1 MSRLL
6 DLRKTPGAGRL
17 PGALGCVAYGHG
29 VQLAGA
35 DVSVGLKVFGAEAE
49 AHAWLAEGPFTEGTL
64 DGLHYRHNKDFL
76 FGWIS
81 LGEQACRPGADMS
94 PLETVSRQA
103 YDAVFAVQ
111 AQTGFT
117 HLLRCWNY
125 LPGINIDGGGL
136 ERYRQFNI
144 GRQDAFIAARQA
156 WLDGSP
162 SACALGSAEGELV
175 VYFLA
180 GRHSALPI
188 ENPRQTSAYR
198 YPAQYGPRA
207 PTFSRAS
214 LLRLE
219 SEEVLFISGT
229 ASIVGHESLH
239 LGNVREQTRETL
251 RNLDAVVAEANRH
264 AFFGRFET
272 RKLFL
277 KVYLRHAEDLPVIR
291 ETLQHALGEGL
302 NVSFL
307 LADVCRAELLVEIEA
322 FGFLDAEPA
331 C

>member
-6 DLRKTPGAGRL
+6 DLKKTGMPGARL
-17 PGALGCVAYGHG
+17 GEVAYGRAA
-29 VQLAGA
+29 LPTGA
-35 DVSVGLKVFGAEAE
+35 DLGVGLEVFGTDREC
-49 AHAWLAEGPFTEGTL
+49 HVWLAEGPFVEGEL
-64 DGLHYRHNKDFL
+64 GGLRYRHNSDFL

-81 LGEQACRPGADMS
+81 LSEQGCAPAPDMS
-94 PLETVSRQA
+94 PLEAVSRRA
-103 YDAVFAVQ
+103 YDALFAVQ
-111 AQTGFT
+111 EKTGFT

-125 LPGINIDGGGL
+125 LPGINVDGGGL

-180 GRHSALPI
+180 GRQSALSI

-219 SEEVLFISGT
+219 SEEILFISGT

-239 LGNVREQTRETL
+239 PGDVREQTLETL

-277 KVYLRHAEDLPVIR
+277 KVYLRHAEDLATIR
-291 ETLQHALGEGL
+291 ETLQATLGEGL
-302 NVSFL
+302 NLSFL

>member
-6 DLRKTPGAGRL
+6 DLQKISAGADRV
-17 PGALGCVAYGHG
+17 LGCVTYGA
-29 VQLAGA
+29 AGA
-35 DVSVGLKVFGAEAE
+35 AQSGDLSVGLALPGAEAE
-49 AHAWLAEGPFTEGTL
+49 RHAWLADGPFQEGSHQ
-64 DGLHYRHNKDFL
+64 GLHYRHNGDFL
-76 FGWIS
+76 FGWMS
-81 LGEQACRPGADMS
+81 LPEAGFQPGEGESA
-94 PLETVSRQA
+94 LELASRKA
-103 YDAVFAVQ
+103 YETLFAVQ
-111 AQTGFT
+111 ELTGFT

-125 LPGINIDGGGL
+125 LPGINVDGGGL

-144 GRQDAFIAARQA
+144 GRQDAFIAARHA

-162 SACALGSAEGELV
+162 SACALGSADGDLQL
-175 VYFLA
+175 YFLA
-180 GRHSALPI
+180 GRQSALAI

-198 YPAQYGPRA
+198 YPQQYGPRA

-219 SEEVLFISGT
+219 SEEILFISGT
-229 ASIVGHESLH
+229 ASIVGHESVH
-239 LGNVREQTRETL
+239 QGDVREQTRETL
-251 RNLDAVVAEANRH
+251 RNLDAVTAEANRH

-277 KVYLRHAEDLPVIR
+277 KVYLRHAEDLPVVR
-291 ETLQHALGEGL
+291 SELQAALGEGAVL
-302 NVSFL
+302 TFL